1 MKIMARA
8 LMRDTDV
15 DHDVA
20 DSHCRHIEMDENG
33 HIKFV
38 LQTKSVTLSYDAK
51 YNLFITIEPEELD
64 KIYRFSMTTPT
75 PKPKT
80 TAITRK
86 I

>member
-8 LMRDTDV
+8 RIRDTDV

-20 DSHCRHIEMDENG
+20 DSHYRHIEMDENG
-33 HIKFV
+33 HIKLV
-38 LQTKSVTLSYDAK
+38 LPTKSVTLSRDAE

-64 KIYRFSMTTPT
+64 KIYRFSMTTPKP
-75 PKPKT
+75 PKK
-80 TAITRK
+80 TAIRRQ